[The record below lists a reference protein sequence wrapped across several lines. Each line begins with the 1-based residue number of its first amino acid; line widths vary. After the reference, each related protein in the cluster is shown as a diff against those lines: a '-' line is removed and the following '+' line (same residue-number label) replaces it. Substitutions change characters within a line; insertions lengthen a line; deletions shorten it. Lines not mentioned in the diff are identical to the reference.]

1 MNVNPLPRVNS
12 NISLTSNISTSNT
25 SIANI
30 KDNNNNNNTTTANI
44 TNNSNNNSNMRTH
57 IPYRDS
63 KLTRLLQNSLGGNA
77 KTVIIL
83 TVSDAKKH
91 LSETLST
98 LRFGARA
105 RQIQTKAI
113 INRSIIDDH
122 NLIKK
127 QYTTALQENNRLKEI
142 ITELQSE
149 IFTLK
154 QNTTSSTINN
164 TSSTV
169 LQSNNKNQ
177 QQQQPITSSI
187 TTATTN
193 TNRSEEQLCEIC
205 KDFMN
210 MKLRG
215 DHSSDTGAPSIPA
228 INTSSSNRNSIA
240 TLSVYPSLDSYDA
253 SGYEDTDSTAL
264 LVDAIERCAICGLS
278 AEEADKLALYTGEI
292 LGELFSCDGN
302 CGHQFHVRCVGK
314 KLILYVLYCMVGLG
328 YMYVL

>member
-25 SIANI
+25 SVSNN
-30 KDNNNNNNTTTANI
+30 KDNNNNNNTS
-44 TNNSNNNSNMRTH
+44 NNSNIRTH

-105 RQIQTKAI
+105 RQIQTKAV

-127 QYTTALQENNRLKEI
+127 QYTTVLQENNRLKEI
-142 ITELQSE
+142 IAELQSE

-154 QNTTSSTINN
+154 QNTSSTNN
-164 TSSTV
+164 TSTSSTV

-177 QQQQPITSSI
+177 QQQPITSSS

-240 TLSVYPSLDSYDA
+240 TLSVYPSPDSYDA

-314 KLILYVLYCMVGLG
+314 KLILYVLYGRVRV
-328 YMYVL
+328 YVCFIA